1 MNSYAPL
8 LAVTVVFTVALIGF
22 FKTKT
27 PGWGAYTTSI
37 LLLLLI
43 LFVAG
48 VAFAVGQVDWPSASG
63 LLLAIAGYAGG
74 IVTTM
79 DKEKSD
85 TRKPQSSDPS
95 DVR

>member
-8 LAVTVVFTVALIGF
+8 LAVTLVFSVALIGF

-43 LFVAG
+43 LFIAG
-48 VAFAVGQVDWPSASG
+48 LAFSVGQVDWPSASG

-79 DKEKSD
+79 DKEKSN
-85 TRKPQSSDPS
+85 TGKSQPAGPSSGP
-95 DVR
+95 